1 MMQFNGQI
9 TIISLLTNQVL
20 LKENLVC
27 KRTYQDLISQI
38 CPFTNAR
45 RIITSTLTQLNT
57 IDGFSNF
64 SPNFNALTLNSCLA
78 SGFNSIDAGS
88 YTDVTSFTFIEK
100 VGSASRKV
108 RYWGRFPFTGS
119 IRSFS
124 TIGICTQA
132 TGSTN
137 LAGVNLPMY
146 AYTTLTEPIAQLP
159 NEIIDIKYEI
169 SITWDVSFVE
179 PYPGFKDQIEY
190 FAFGQLAST
199 YWDNGVLCRT
209 PILNLSAVNKINPIP
224 ETNKLSITLTP
235 NSTLLKN
242 KITGNINSSTTITK
256 TNDMCTGTI
265 LGYNPVT
272 KQGLSFTRYS
282 NSRKP
287 FNNIYSHSSASVRLL
302 YDATNLG
309 TSTFR
314 PILELVNPLA
324 ETDDS
329 QLPAL
334 IFIFITGTDQYK
346 FYKLP
351 YFGTHNYTNSPLVS
365 WMAPTGFAALSNL
378 TNPQAIDFDPYVV
391 TRLSERKVIVR
402 AQNSIYII
410 DVLNQVV
417 DSTYTLSESIGIR
430 IVGISAVSNYIYI
443 STLLGLFEINVN
455 TSTITKLNSLTCYG
469 ISVTPDQSKVVVWIN
484 DGSGYVVFSPGSYSL
499 TTRYNGFTGA
509 PAISFK
515 FFDSLKGIS
524 VHSVA
529 VDQHSANLTKTLAD
543 PNTYTVYYEDL
554 IAGTRTLPGLG
565 SRTQQCTVP
574 GKGANQWSSQLV
586 TFNLAQT
593 IIYAMVYAN
602 GASTADTW
610 QEIIAL
616 RSSDSATSF
625 LTEFNQV
632 QSLSETLTVG
642 NPSIAPLT
650 DQKLVINVPKT
661 VSLLTSNEQIGSS
674 GQVSWTLL
682 KLNADGIS
690 QTRKIGHINS
700 APLPSIDQQIVTIC
714 SLARDLMIGVTDK
727 NLGFVSNIST
737 MDFKDRTS
745 AERFGWNGSSWVLG
759 NSGSKARHSAA
770 EPLIDGITIR
780 WEDLNPGGSVGLVNN
795 EYYTQTIFNG
805 FIIDG
810 FQPALPV
817 DYSIYLRPVVQWNF
831 ANAWTIP
838 SVSLSLTTL
847 ITDPDFYLIDTTD
860 LTLHVVYIGNSA
872 FPAIVKNQAT
882 APNIGEIALQSNG
895 MLYFNVGDIGKV
907 VTGFITY
914 LKKVHTSEV

>member
-9 TIISLLTNQVL
+9 TVISLLTNKVL

-38 CPFTNAR
+38 SPFTSTK
-45 RIITSTLTQLNT
+45 RIVTSTLTQLNT
-57 IDGFSNF
+57 IDGYSNF
-64 SPNFNALTLNSCLA
+64 TPNFNALNLGSTLA
-78 SGFNSIDAGS
+78 SGYNSTDGGS
-88 YTDVTSFTFIEK
+88 YSGVTGFTFIEK
-100 VGSASRKV
+100 AGSASRKV
-108 RYWGRFPFTGS
+108 QYWGRFPFTGS

-132 TGSTN
+132 AGSTN

-146 AYTTLTEPIAQLP
+146 AYTTLSEPIAQLP

-169 SITWDVSFVE
+169 SITWDTNYVE

-190 FAFGQLAST
+190 FAFGQSANT
-199 YWDNGVLCRT
+199 YWDNGALCRT
-209 PILNLSAVNKINPIP
+209 PILNLSTVNKINPIP
-224 ETNKLSITLTP
+224 ETNKLSVTLTP

-242 KITGNINSSTTITK
+242 KISGNINSSTAVTR
-256 TNDMCTGTI
+256 TNDICTGVI
-265 LGYNPVT
+265 LGYNPIT
-272 KQGLSFTRYS
+272 KRGLSFTRYS

-287 FNNIYSHSSASVRLL
+287 FNNIYSHSATSVRLL
-302 YDATNLG
+302 YDASNLG

-329 QLPAL
+329 ELPSL
-334 IFIFITGTDQYK
+334 VLIFITGTDQYK

-351 YFGTHNYTNSPLVS
+351 FFGTYNYTNSPLVN

-378 TNPQAIDFDPYVV
+378 TTPPIDYDPYVISK
-391 TRLSERKVIVR
+391 LNDRKVIVR
-402 AQNSIYII
+402 AHNNIYII
-410 DVLNQVV
+410 DVLNQTV
-417 DSTYTLSESIGIR
+417 DSTYTLNESTGIR
-430 IVGISAVSNYIYI
+430 IVGISSVSNYIYI
-443 STLLGLFEINVN
+443 STLLGLFEINTN
-455 TSTITKLNSLTCYG
+455 TSTITKLNSLACYG
-469 ISVTPDQSKVVVWIN
+469 ISVTPDQSKVVVWIS
-484 DGSGYVVFSPGSYSL
+484 DGNGYVVFSPGSYSL
-499 TTRYNGFTGA
+499 TTRYNGLSGA

-529 VDQHSANLTKTLAD
+529 VDQHDTVLTKTLAD

-565 SRTQQCTVP
+565 SRSQQCTVP
-574 GKGANQWSSQLV
+574 GKGANQWSSHLV

-593 IIYAMVYAN
+593 IMYASVYAN
-602 GASTADTW
+602 GASIADTW

-616 RSSDSATSF
+616 RSSDSSTTF
-625 LTEFNQV
+625 LTEFNQI
-632 QSLSETLTVG
+632 QSLSETVAVG
-642 NPSIAPLT
+642 NPSLAALT
-650 DQKLVINVPKT
+650 DQKLVINAPKT
-661 VSLLTSNEQIGSS
+661 ASLLTTNEQTSTS
-674 GQVSWTLL
+674 GQVSWTVL

-690 QTRKIGHINS
+690 QARKIGHVNS
-700 APLPSIDQQIVTIC
+700 ISIPAIEQQVVTFC
-714 SLARDLMIGVTDK
+714 SIARDLIVGITDK

-737 MDFKDRTS
+737 MDIKDRTTP
-745 AERFGWNGSSWVLG
+745 ERFGWNGSSWVLG
-759 NSGSKARHSAA
+759 NSGSKARHSTA
-770 EPLIDGITIR
+770 ETLIDGITIR

-795 EYYTQTIFNG
+795 EYYTQSIFNG

-810 FQPALPV
+810 FQPALPI

-831 ANAWTIP
+831 PNAWTITAAT
-838 SVSLSLTTL
+838 LSLAT
-847 ITDPDFYLIDTTD
+847 ITADPDFYLIDSTD
-860 LTLHVVYIGNSA
+860 LTLHTVYIGNSS
-872 FPAIVKNQAT
+872 FPAVVKNQAT

-895 MLYFNVGDIGKV
+895 MLYFNAGDVGKV

-914 LKKVHTSEV
+914 LKKVHSSEV